1 MRAAVGGVF
10 KLGLG
15 KALNG
20 MYEKMMKEDELVR
33 WNLLHGMYAYDA
45 KTPDEYV
52 QRIRKFTLKGI
63 ADRITQ
69 DVLILGAREDHFI
82 MPKLF
87 HEEYDLL
94 NNVRSLT
101 LNLFTDKQYA
111 GAHCNVG
118 NTKLALDTMADWI
131 IQKKAQED

>member
-1 MRAAVGGVF
+1 MSKRLARDRTLWEG
-10 KLGLG
+10 
-15 KALNG
+15 
-20 MYEKMMKEDELVR
+20 
-33 WNLLHGMYAYDA
+33 YA
-45 KTPDEYV
+45 
-52 QRIRKFTLKGI
+52 QRIRKFSRKGI
-63 ADRITQ
+63 AGRITQ

-94 NNVRSLT
+94 TNVRSLT
-101 LNLFTDKQYA
+101 LNLFTDQQDA

-131 IQKKAQED
+131 IRKKAQED

>member
-1 MRAAVGGVF
+1 MKKLLLPLLLLAVLLLFGC
-10 KLGLG
+10 G
-15 KALNG
+15 KTN
-20 MYEKMMKEDELVR
+20 
-33 WNLLHGMYAYDA
+33 DA

-63 ADRITQ
+63 GDKITQ

-82 MPKLF
+82 MPRLF

-94 NNVRSLT
+94 TNVRSLT
-101 LNLFTDKQYA
+101 LSLFTDRQDA

-131 IQKKAQED
+131 TRAKAVV

>member
-1 MRAAVGGVF
+1 MAEYPTALRACDITKSYF
-10 KLGLG
+10 EKG
-15 KALNG
+15 KI
-20 MYEKMMKEDELVR
+20 V
-33 WNLLHGMYAYDA
+33 
-45 KTPDEYV
+45 
-52 QRIRKFTLKGI
+52 IRKFTLKGI
-63 ADRITQ
+63 AHRITQ

-94 NNVRSLT
+94 KNVRSLT
-101 LNLFTDKQYA
+101 LSLMTDRQDA

-131 IQKKAQED
+131 IQRKREE